1 MCVSCDSAYHLGC
14 VEPTLARVPLYDWFC
29 GDCAKDGN
37 TAEALAQGIWAPSTL
52 SSSSSPSADAAAAK
66 DSATGSSPN
75 SSNSS
80 KDPDCETGSQQK
92 RIQQQRR
99 AEIPVKGGE
108 MKGDGKAA
116 AAGNGC
122 AAGGG
127 GEAWTEGGGSSS
139 EEAEGS
145 RENRQDSGSGC
156 DTRSGSASR
165 MRGVSSMK
173 GRALRYGFGNGGQF
187 TLKEFALMAD
197 GWRSSYLARRGLGDD
212 ATEEEMEAEFW
223 KLVGPDPPEDDVK
236 VLYGSDLDT
245 GAVGSGFPW
254 SRGGGT
260 GDGHAA
266 AAEQGPQSKRR
277 RGWCDNTEEDADHEE
292 YSYEDDTWNLNCL
305 PTADG
310 SLLQFLGTH
319 IQGVMVPWL
328 YVGMAFSA
336 FCWHNEDH
344 YLYSIN
350 YLHAGSPKR
359 WYSVPGAMAGQF
371 ETAVQELFPELFEA
385 HPDLLMQLVTMAHP
399 SELAKRGVPVAS
411 TTQREG
417 EFVLTF
423 PQAYHA
429 GFNMGT
435 NCAEA
440 VNFAPPDW
448 LPWGNAAQERYRVHR
463 RKPVFSHEGLVLSLV
478 DLLTKQSREGVHTSG
493 ELYRFLRD
501 EVEVLAVAQEKEMAA
516 ARRLGCTRFEPMEK
530 LVERLRGY
538 NSRPA
543 TSFKSATL
551 SKGTATSVAVGHS
564 GGSRRRSGDS
574 CVIGHAHQ
582 SHGDDGILT
591 AIESASPVQGPQC
604 TVCHQ
609 YCFLALAVCDTCHGA
624 AASGRRGSRSGSG
637 SFRRFACGRHLEQ
650 LCACPCSSY
659 TFYVRKDAAALR
671 AASSGL
677 SSLYDY
683 LEVWADEARGIIAA
697 VNGGADA
704 DPAREAAEN
713 IDCAG
718 DNELVGAVRVKG
730 EGASEDERE
739 TLNSA
744 ATSSSSKSLVA
755 PKAERKGLP
764 AAVGEGGKVSRSQIS
779 RRHTAPTMPP
789 SPGKGEEFRSTLLPP
804 RWHERPTL
812 GYLKELIRVGAEL
825 GGSEVLLTDLAA
837 LVDGCARWTKT
848 VRMLV
853 GRENALRRVL
863 VTTGAATT
871 GGVGSG
877 NNGGAG
883 EGQNGSAA
891 GNKTKRRE
899 PAAFHK
905 VTSLLKREGGLPAR
919 APELTEELCSLLL
932 GACDLRKQVRL
943 VLGLGEDE
951 VCMVCVCLGFTA
963 VIFYMVPWPSQALH
977 MVFGRQGW
985 SEDPLEVCF
994 DVGKDSDESFTLWNG
1009 TGGLQ

>member
-1 MCVSCDSAYHLGC
+1 M
-14 VEPTLARVPLYDWFC
+14 EPALPRVPLYDWFC
-29 GDCAKDGN
+29 GDCAKDGH
-37 TAEALAQGIWAPSTL
+37 TAEALAQGIWASCTL
-52 SSSSSPSADAAAAK
+52 PSSSTPSADAK
-66 DSATGSSPN
+66 DSATGNRPN
-75 SSNSS
+75 SSNSN
-80 KDPDCETGSQQK
+80 KDPDCEIGSQQK
-92 RIQQQRR
+92 EIQQQCR
-99 AEIPVKGGE
+99 AEISAKEGGE
-108 MKGDGKAA
+108 KKSGRKAA
-116 AAGNGC
+116 KSGDDC
-122 AAGGG
+122 AADSGVG
-127 GEAWTEGGGSSS
+127 AWTEGGGTSL
-139 EEAEGS
+139 EDVEGS
-145 RENRQDSGSGC
+145 RESRQDSGSGC
-156 DTRSGSASR
+156 DTRSGPASR

-173 GRALRYGFGNGGQF
+173 GRALKYGFGNGGHF

-223 KLVGPDPPEDDVK
+223 KLVGPDPPEEDVK

-254 SRGGGT
+254 SRGGVT

-266 AAEQGPQSKRR
+266 AAEPHSKRR
-277 RGWCDNTEEDADHEE
+277 RAWCGNTEGADYEE

-359 WYSVPGAMAGQF
+359 WYGVPGSMAGQF
-371 ETAVQELFPELFEA
+371 ETAVQQLFPELFEA

-399 SELAKRGVPVAS
+399 SELTKRGVPVAS

-448 LPWGNAAQERYRVHR
+448 LPWGKAAQERYRLHR

-501 EVEVLAVAQEKEMAA
+501 EVEMLAMAQEEEMAA

-530 LVERLRGY
+530 LAESLRGF
-538 NSRPA
+538 NNRPI
-543 TSFKSATL
+543 TSFKTATL
-551 SKGTATSVAVGHS
+551 STGTATSGTLGYS

-574 CVIGHAHQ
+574 CGHAHQ
-582 SHGDDGILT
+582 SHGNYSYHGDDGVLT

-609 YCFLALAVCDTCHGA
+609 YCFLVVAVCDTCHSA

-659 TFYVRKDAAALR
+659 TVYVRKDAAALR

-677 SSLYDY
+677 SSLYNY
-683 LEVWADEARGIIAA
+683 LEVWEDEARGIIAA
-697 VNGGADA
+697 VNSGADADA

-713 IDCAG
+713 IECAG
-718 DNELVGAVRVKG
+718 DNKLVGGVRVKG
-730 EGASEDERE
+730 EDASEEGSE
-739 TLNSA
+739 TLTSA
-744 ATSSSSKSLVA
+744 DTSSSKSLVA
-755 PKAERKGLP
+755 PKTERKDHP
-764 AAVGEGGKVSRSQIS
+764 SAVGEGGKLSRSQIS
-779 RRHTAPTMPP
+779 RRHTAPAMPP
-789 SPGKGEEFRSTLLPP
+789 SPGKGEGFRSTLLSP

-812 GYLKELIRVGAEL
+812 GYVKELIGVGAEM
-825 GGSEVLLTDLAA
+825 GGSEVLLADLAA
-837 LVDGCARWTKT
+837 LVDGCTRWTKT
-848 VRMLV
+848 VRVLV
-853 GRENALRRVL
+853 GREKSLRRV
-863 VTTGAATT
+863 VITNGTATA

-877 NNGGAG
+877 HNGGVG
-883 EGQNGSAA
+883 EGQSCSAA
-891 GNKTKRRE
+891 ESKAKKRE

-905 VTSLLKREGGLPAR
+905 VASLLKREARLPAR
-919 APELTEELCSLLL
+919 PVELTEELCSLIL

-951 VCMVCVCLGFTA
+951 VCTVFVCLGFTWA
-963 VIFYMVPWPSQALH
+963 IPHAVPWLSRVLHGVWQSQVL
-977 MVFGRQGW
+977 
-985 SEDPLEVCF
+985 
-994 DVGKDSDESFTLWNG
+994 
-1009 TGGLQ
+1009 